1 MNSFTT
7 NLQINIDEFTF
18 IIFHKEKILL
28 RTWEECAKTIIYE
41 FVENSNIDV
50 VFDGK
55 VKEKI
60 GGNLQGYTR
69 TYDLGLKDYYFAI
82 AYNEYIPDMGVCIK
96 FSAKAWSIYQARY
109 QRIFNKMINMS
120 EFMHMV
126 SDPIKESVRISR
138 VDMTADYFNYDIDL
152 NELYDALSK
161 DKITVRDHQDRK
173 RVKNLSFIGKQ
184 ENIETIYIGS
194 KSTNTRSFLRIY
206 DKRKE
211 QLTNNGFRIE
221 EANKCRSWIRFEAVY
236 KGSYAHSISE
246 TILSECM
253 DAVSFNK
260 FIAHIIL
267 QKYRFA
273 DVNGKY
279 TRYTTDLLAVADGKI
294 FPSLV
299 CVSPRDNAL
308 RQSIQ
313 HILCGSGL
321 FPTIY
326 KIEKIYG
333 EDAKQEFA
341 LFLYQNYEAM
351 FWMSNGM
358 KRELDIWLQ
367 KHEDLKNTKLSD
379 NY

>member
-1 MNSFTT
+1 M
-7 NLQINIDEFTF
+7 QIKQKRWIRTVWTMLFYLLCGAILFLYGYGYWKNRRFLLIGVVLLLMDNIG
-18 IIFHKEKILL
+18 ILL
-28 RTWEECAKTIIYE
+28 
-41 FVENSNIDV
+41 
-50 VFDGK
+50 
-55 VKEKI
+55 I
-60 GGNLQGYTR
+60 GLFKARQHNLSKGMKYAC
-69 TYDLGLKDYYFAI
+69 LH
-82 AYNEYIPDMGVCIK
+82 
-96 FSAKAWSIYQARY
+96 
-109 QRIFNKMINMS
+109 NKMEKALIQALYDDGYYVEREILFKKCAVIPRLEITIS
-120 EFMHMV
+120 AQFDMV

-260 FIAHIIL
+260 FIAHTIL

-279 TRYTTDLLAVADGKI
+279 TRYTTDLLLVADGEI

-308 RQSIQ
+308 RQNIQ

-341 LFLYQNYEAM
+341 LFLYQNYESM
-351 FWMSNGM
+351 FWLSNGM

-367 KHEDLKNTKLSD
+367 KHEDLRHTKLSD